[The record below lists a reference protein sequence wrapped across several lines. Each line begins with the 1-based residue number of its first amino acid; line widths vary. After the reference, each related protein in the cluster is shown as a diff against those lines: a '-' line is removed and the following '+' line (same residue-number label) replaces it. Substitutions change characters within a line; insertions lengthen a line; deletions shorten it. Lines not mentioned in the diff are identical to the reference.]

1 MAKKSKLDEVPVEN
15 LRWRCDP
22 DSLGFEDTNEC
33 SYYTGIIGQDR
44 AVKALTMG
52 LQIRS
57 PGYNIYAA
65 GRSGTGK
72 SSTIISILNQLDLGT
87 KIPDDICYVN
97 NFKNPDMPKVIYL
110 LAGTG
115 KKFQVDM
122 DEMVSYLKRQLPFIF
137 ESEAFKKESEE
148 MIEKYRTKQVELF
161 RDFNEKIYKEN
172 FQLVQYQIGPFTRQ
186 DIVPLYE
193 GKPVPIEQLEAL
205 VEQDKFSK
213 EDLEKIRK
221 RMIEFR
227 VELDSLMRQTRQIER
242 DLRTESDQLEQKTGL
257 PVVSGVI
264 SDIRMKYAQNHDKV
278 NSYLDEV
285 QEHILSNLKI
295 FKEREDEQQA
305 APAMPMMQ
313 PPQAP
318 RFIEYK
324 VNVLV
329 DNSQTEKRPVIYETD
344 PNFKNLFGTI
354 EREIDRSGFWKTDFT
369 KIKAG
374 SILRANGGF
383 IVFNAYDALIEP
395 GVWFTLKR
403 TLKNMSL
410 NLQPYDPY
418 GFIPTALKPEPIDL
432 DVKVIMIGDAYIYYQ
447 LYHLTDDFKKI
458 FKTKADFDT
467 EMPNDKKQ
475 IKDYICFLKKIIDDE
490 KLLPFDKKA
499 AADIIEFGTRLTSR
513 QKKLST
519 RFVDVADLIREASYW
534 AQAEGSK
541 IVTDAHVDKAYD
553 EKIRR
558 VAMIEDK
565 IQEMIEDGTIMID
578 TDKAVVGQVNG
589 LSVYDMGDHAFGKP
603 SRITVET
610 SIGRAGVINIEREA
624 KLSGSTHDKGVLIL
638 EGFIRRKFAQDKPL
652 TMSASIAFEQSYGGI
667 DGDSASSTEMYAVL
681 SSLSG
686 VPIRQDIAVT
696 GSMNQKGEVQPIGGV
711 NHKIEG
717 FFDVCKAKGLTGAQ
731 GVMIPALNVP
741 DLMLRKDV
749 VQAVAGGKFH
759 IYPVKTIDQGIEIL
773 TGVEGGTKE
782 EDGSYKK
789 GTINYLVDEKLKS
802 IALSLK
808 KFGEEEKPAPA
819 KTDDSSTGG
828 CSCVQRDER

>member
-1 MAKKSKLDEVPVEN
+1 MAGRTTFEEVPVEK

-22 DSLGFEDTNEC
+22 DSLGFESTNEC
-33 SYYTGIIGQDR
+33 DYYAGIIGQDR
-44 AVKALTMG
+44 AVKALMMG
-52 LQIRS
+52 LQIKS
-57 PGYNIYAA
+57 PGYNVYAS

-72 SSTIISILNQLDLGT
+72 TSTIMSILNQMDLTDKRPG
-87 KIPDDICYVN
+87 DICYVN
-97 NFKNPDMPKVIYL
+97 NFKNPDMPKVICL
-110 LAGTG
+110 PAGMG
-115 KKFQVDM
+115 KSFQSDM
-122 DEMVSYLKRQLPFIF
+122 DEMIAYLRRQLPFIF
-137 ESEAFKKESEE
+137 ESETFKKESEE
-148 MIEKYRTKQVELF
+148 MIEQYRTKQIELF
-161 RDFNEKIYKEN
+161 REFNENISKEN
-172 FQLVQYQIGPFTRQ
+172 FQLVQIQIGPFTRQ

-193 GKPVPIEQLEAL
+193 GKPVPIEQLESL
-205 VEQDKFSK
+205 VEQDKFDR
-213 EDLEKIRK
+213 EELEKIK
-221 RMIEFR
+221 KKLIEFR
-227 VELDSLMRQTRQIER
+227 IELDSLMRETRQIER
-242 DLRTESDQLEQKTGL
+242 DLRAETEQLEHRTGL

-264 SDIRMKYAQNHDKV
+264 SDIRVKYAQNHDKV

-285 QEHILSNLKI
+285 QENILSNLKLL
-295 FKEREDEQQA
+295 KEREEEQPA
-305 APAMPMMQ
+305 AQPMMPVMQ
-313 PPQAP
+313 PSAAS
-318 RFIEYK
+318 RFLEYK

-329 DNSQTEKRPVIYETD
+329 DNSHTEKRPVIFETD

-374 SILRANGGF
+374 SMLRANGGF

-432 DVKVIMIGDAYIYYQ
+432 DIKVIMIGDAYIYYQ
-447 LYHLTDDFKKI
+447 LYHLTDDFRKI

-467 EMPNDKKQ
+467 EMPNEAKHIQ
-475 IKDYICFLKKIIDDE
+475 EYICFIKKIIDDE

-499 AADIIEFGTRLTSR
+499 AAAIIEFGTRLTGR

-519 RFVDVADLIREASYW
+519 RFVEIADLVREAGFW
-534 AQAEGSK
+534 AQQEGSDVVSD
-541 IVTDAHVDKAYD
+541 IHVDKAYD

-558 VAMIEDK
+558 AAMIEDK
-565 IQEMIEDGTIMID
+565 IQEMIDDGTIMID
-578 TDKAVVGQVNG
+578 TDEAVVGQVNG

-603 SRITVET
+603 SRITVQT

-638 EGFIRRKFAQDKPL
+638 EGYIRGKYAQDKPL
-652 TMSASIAFEQSYGGI
+652 TMSASIAFEQSYGGV
-667 DGDSASSTEMYAVL
+667 DGDSASSTEMYAIL

-696 GSMNQKGEVQPIGGV
+696 GSMNQRGEIQPIGGV
-711 NHKIEG
+711 NYKIEG
-717 FFDVCKAKGLTGAQ
+717 FFDVCKARGLTGRQ

-741 DLMLRKDV
+741 ELMLKKEV
-749 VQAVAGGKFH
+749 VRAIADGKFH
-759 IYPVKTIDQGIEIL
+759 IYAVKHIDEGIELL
-773 TGVEGGTKE
+773 TGVVAGVKDAEG
-782 EDGSYKK
+782 YYPK
-789 GTINYLVDEKLKS
+789 GTINCLVDEKLKS

-808 KFGEEEKPAPA
+808 DFGAEEK
-819 KTDDSSTGG
+819 KTPDKTTES
-828 CSCVQRDER
+828 V